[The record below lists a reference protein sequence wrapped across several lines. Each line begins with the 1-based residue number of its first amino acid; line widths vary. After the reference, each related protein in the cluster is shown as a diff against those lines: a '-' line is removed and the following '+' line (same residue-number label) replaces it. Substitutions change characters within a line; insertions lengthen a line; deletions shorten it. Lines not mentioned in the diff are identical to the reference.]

1 MSTNSFD
8 SAAASYDAARGFPPG
23 VGEQVAEAAADWI
36 HKRAPVL
43 EVGIGTGRIAKPLLA
58 LGLNVTGVDLSRQ
71 MMARLR
77 ETLPTGQPS
86 PALVQGDAAHLP
98 LSKQSVGAVVSVHVF
113 QLLSDWSNAVSEVR
127 RVLCPGG
134 VFLNGYE
141 WRPPDSPGARI
152 MERWRMILEAAGQ
165 PALAAGAREFS
176 DLRAELLQTGAAYE
190 ERAVGH
196 WTTTR
201 SPARQLETIEH
212 RTWSSS
218 AGVSDNLLAG
228 CLAELKS
235 WAIEEFGELDQG
247 RAVSHHFVWQRFTW
261 F

>member
-1 MSTNSFD
+1 MSTQPFD

-23 VGEQVAEAAADWI
+23 VGEQVAEAAADLFD
-36 HKRAPVL
+36 KRARVL

-58 LGLNVTGVDLSRQ
+58 LGLNVTGLDLSRQ

-77 ETLPTGQPS
+77 QTLPTGQPS

-98 LSKQSVGAVVSVHVF
+98 LSRQSVGAVVSVHVF
-113 QLLSDWSNAVSEVR
+113 QLLSHWSNAVSEVR
-127 RVLCPGG
+127 RVLRPGG

-152 MERWRMILEAAGQ
+152 MEHWRLILETAGR
-165 PALAAGAREFS
+165 PALAAGARDFS

-190 ERAVGH
+190 ERAVAQ

-201 SPARQLETIEH
+201 SLARQLETIEH
-212 RTWSSS
+212 RTWSPG
-218 AGVSDNLLAG
+218 ADVSDNLLAG
-228 CLAELKS
+228 CLAELRS
-235 WAIEEFGELDQG
+235 WAIEEFGALDQE
-247 RAVSHHFVWQRFTW
+247 RAVSHQFVWQRFIW
-261 F
+261 L